1 MLGLVWLVCWIW
13 FGWCVGFGLADVL
26 GGFGLVCRASLA
38 GVLGFTQLAHYVAP
52 AIIYYIKQ
60 SGY

>member
-1 MLGLVWLVCWIW
+1 MFWAG
-13 FGWCVGFGLADVL
+13 
-26 GGFGLVCRASLA
+26 LA
-38 GVLGFTQLAHYVAP
+38 GVLGFTQLANYVAP